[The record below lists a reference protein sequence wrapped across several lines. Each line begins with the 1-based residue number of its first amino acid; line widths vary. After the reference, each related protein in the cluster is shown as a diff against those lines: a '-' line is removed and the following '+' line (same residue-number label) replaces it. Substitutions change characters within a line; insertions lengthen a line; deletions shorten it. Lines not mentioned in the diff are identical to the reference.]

1 MKPNKSK
8 KIILIILIIVAILL
22 LLSTL
27 AYAYI
32 ATDIFKSNKQAFLKY
47 AMQLISKED
56 GFIDKNLTSYFE
68 KQKNTPY
75 ETKGNI
81 KFDTSRTSNEKSLEY
96 LKNMDITFEG
106 KIDTANSKELQNISI
121 NYSND
126 VNFPI
131 NYSKTGKMVGLK
143 TNYVG
148 SKYLGIDTSK
158 ESDLDRNNWW
168 NKQNKRTRK
177 CQMDKRRTR
186 NYKK

>member
-1 MKPNKSK
+1 MKNK
-8 KIILIILIIVAILL
+8 
-22 LLSTL
+22 
-27 AYAYI
+27 
-32 ATDIFKSNKQAFLKY
+32 KS
-47 AMQLISKED
+47 
-56 GFIDKNLTSYFE
+56 
-68 KQKNTPY
+68 TPY

-81 KFDTSRTSNEKSLEY
+81 EFDTSRTSNEKSLEY

-106 KIDTANSKELQNISI
+106 KIDTANSKELKNISI
-121 NYSND
+121 NYS
-126 VNFPI
+126 
-131 NYSKTGKMVGLK
+131 KTEKMVGLK